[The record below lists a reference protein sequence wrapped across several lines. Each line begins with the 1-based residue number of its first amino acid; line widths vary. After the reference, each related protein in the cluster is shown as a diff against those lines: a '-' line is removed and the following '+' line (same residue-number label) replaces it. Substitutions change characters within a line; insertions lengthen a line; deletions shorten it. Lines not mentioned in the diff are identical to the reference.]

1 MDQLHEKG
9 VIGAQ
14 NGSKPREILIN
25 RQQWLEMKA
34 YSSDGDFTAEN
45 TEQMSFDNS
54 DDNFV
59 LEDDGVVSENYGNKI
74 SSTDNYANKDDDI
87 DDFLDM
93 EEFYDRV
100 NLPDDEDGKY

>member
-1 MDQLHEKG
+1 
-9 VIGAQ
+9 
-14 NGSKPREILIN
+14 
-25 RQQWLEMKA
+25 
-34 YSSDGDFTAEN
+34 
-45 TEQMSFDNS
+45 MSFDNS

-59 LEDDGVVSENYGNKI
+59 LEDDGVVSENYGNKA
-74 SSTDNYANKDDDI
+74 SSTDNYANEDDDI